1 MKRQPT
7 EGEKIFA
14 NDATDNIQTT
24 QTSQQQK
31 NKQANQKMGR
41 RHKSTHRTMTW
52 PINLILGHISGQ
64 NVPWKRHMHPYVH
77 CSTIHDSH
85 DMETT

>member
-14 NDATDNIQTT
+14 NDATDNMQTT

-41 RHKSTHRTMTW
+41 D
-52 PINLILGHISGQ
+52 INLHI
-64 NVPWKRHMHPYVH
+64 
-77 CSTIHDSH
+77 
-85 DMETT
+85 EL